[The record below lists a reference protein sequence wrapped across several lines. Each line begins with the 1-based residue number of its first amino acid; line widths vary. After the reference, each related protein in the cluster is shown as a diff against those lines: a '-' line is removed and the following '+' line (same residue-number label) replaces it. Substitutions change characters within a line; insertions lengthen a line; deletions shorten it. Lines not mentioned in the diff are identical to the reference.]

1 MQTALSK
8 RIRGIVLAVLVLCL
22 MAALPA
28 LAVETPVTAQITI
41 SPEEVSV
48 PGPVD
53 VSISVTNISGADL
66 TQPVT
71 LYDPNGRLV
80 SGFGQNGSVTM
91 KADAQMSVSLQGTV
105 TQEMLDQGSMTYTLR
120 WMDENGTELALPLT
134 AEVHFSGERA
144 GLRVVRTISP
154 EVVRGGQTVKVSY
167 ELTNIGGVSISNIQ
181 VREKLSRTPKTLK
194 NLAIGA
200 SSTVDFTAKM
210 GNADLVSSAEIT
222 YRPAGSG
229 QNESVVIEE
238 QTIPLAIKGLN
249 VELSVDKDAVNI
261 GETVRLIMTARNEGN
276 ITYSNVTAEDKKL
289 GKVFENLTIPAYTT
303 ISEEKEL
310 TISEPSSFQLK
321 LSLPDNTGTTNSL
334 DTNAVSVS
342 AFDPEKELLLTL
354 LLTSDKESIV
364 SENEDVSMTLVV
376 TNTSN
381 VDCKNVEITH
391 NGTPIY
397 TIPSL
402 VAGQSM
408 TVKRDYTVS
417 QAGAFRFTATTK
429 DTIGNTVRF
438 ESNTLTLPYTRVTAA
453 PTATP
458 APTIPPL
465 ETLPP
470 ADYENTGSVLRT
482 MRNVLYT
489 ASNVLGVLAA
499 AALLLFVI
507 STIVRASKRHQSESA
522 YDHLDLAE
530 RRDYAQ
536 PAENSGDE
544 DAPKP
549 EEKPEAEEQAADQDA
564 VQSEVGGFRMTRDRQ
579 TDEFPAWHE
588 PGTPAETQEEAPAQ
602 PEEAPAQEQADA
614 APEGEDAPRH
624 SRASLPDRRR
634 RSRRS

>member
-41 SPEEVSV
+41 SPEEMSV

-321 LSLPDNTGTTNSL
+321 LNLPDNTGTTNSL

-549 EEKPEAEEQAADQDA
+549 ETKPEAEEQAADQDA

-588 PGTPAETQEEAPAQ
+588 PGAPAETQDEAAQ